1 MVTTASIIDYFG
13 IKLSYAMTITA
24 TEYHDKDMLGGRV
37 VVIDQNDAENVET
50 YLSYVE

>member
-24 TEYHDKDMLGGRV
+24 TEYHDKDILDGRGGV
-37 VVIDQNDAENVET
+37 VDHIDAENVET